1 MDINTLM
8 AIFCEEMQ
16 EYTDTPFYCY
26 PQESY
31 HETEVKS
38 WAELMIRAAATRIDM
53 ILSYWGADES
63 EDPEDPLG
71 TDGNIGI
78 DIAR

>member
-1 MDINTLM
+1 MNINTLM

-16 EYTDTPFYCY
+16 EYTDTPFYIY

-38 WAELMIRAAATRIDM
+38 LVELMIRAVATRIDM
-53 ILSYWGADES
+53 ILSYWDADES
-63 EDPEDPLG
+63 EEPEDPLG
-71 TDGNIGI
+71 TDGNFEI
-78 DIAR
+78 